1 MGEIAIEKERLL
13 YLSKYLKKT
22 LILKKIIMSSGK
34 VILGAIA
41 GLATGAI
48 LGILFAPEKGTDTR
62 KKIARKG
69 KESIDD
75 MKSKYEDVIASLSS
89 KLESVKKDASH
100 LFEEGKDLAHD
111 AKREASKLSEAGKSL
126 AHEAKVRAENQL

>member
-1 MGEIAIEKERLL
+1 
-13 YLSKYLKKT
+13 
-22 LILKKIIMSSGK
+22 MSSGK

-89 KLESVKKDASH
+89 KLESVKKRR
-100 LFEEGKDLAHD
+100 F
-111 AKREASKLSEAGKSL
+111 SL
-126 AHEAKVRAENQL
+126 I